1 MDLPLTGVG
10 AFIDCLVLFFF
21 YYRLSKS
28 KYNNNFFNYFKNF
41 TLFFGAFY
49 LLFSVPILIFTN
61 NSSIIGW
68 GYLIGHVFSYVAFGY
83 LARIWLLISKPSFD
97 SAGVFKIYL
106 LVGALV
112 TALNAFYFNYPV
124 VKNGIVNWDQNIVVG
139 VIIILFGLT
148 AFLPS
153 AILFIRE
160 SILQPKN
167 RKRYALIGLAF
178 LLIIISGPLHDV
190 ATSVNIL
197 LIADIITTSGF
208 LLMFWGVVSGINNQI
223 INTTGKS

>member
-1 MDLPLTGVG
+1 MDLPLTGIG

-28 KYNNNFFNYFKNF
+28 KYNNNFFNYFKHF

-49 LLFSVPILIFTN
+49 LLFSVPILIFTS
-61 NSSIIGW
+61 NSSVIGW

-83 LARIWLLISKPSFD
+83 LARIWLLISKPSFN
-97 SAGVFKIYL
+97 SSGIFKIYL
-106 LVGALV
+106 SIGALV
-112 TALNAFYFNYPV
+112 TALNAFYFNNPV
-124 VKNGIVNWDQNIVVG
+124 VKDGIVDWDQNTIVG

-197 LIADIITTSGF
+197 LIADLITTSGF
-208 LLMFWGVVSGINNQI
+208 LLMFWGVVSG
-223 INTTGKS
+223 TKPTLADEKSGK